1 MAAGPN
7 ALRGSGPIGVGINDK
22 GQIVGCYVES
32 FSPIRLR
39 GFLLSADTYATID
52 YPSARDYTIPRGINN
67 NGQIVGVYSDS
78 TGGGGFLYNP
88 NGGTYTAL
96 NFPWPNAG
104 PEGIND
110 NGQIVGGYSDSSGS
124 HGFVYNLN
132 DGTYT
137 TLDFS

>member
-1 MAAGPN
+1 AARMAAGPN

-78 TGGGGFLYNP
+78 TGGAASSR
-88 NGGTYTAL
+88 AL
-96 NFPWPNAG
+96 MAA
-104 PEGIND
+104 
-110 NGQIVGGYSDSSGS
+110 
-124 HGFVYNLN
+124 L
-132 DGTYT
+132 
-137 TLDFS
+137 TLP